1 MTKMTKMDWFNAIA
15 TIIEA
20 SDAENKE
27 EALAFIGRETALL
40 EKKKASAKP
49 SKTSAENA
57 ALKENIKSALVE
69 LAKPVTISELQKENE
84 EFAAYSNQKLSALLN
99 GMVKAGEVTKT
110 MEKKKA
116 YFSI

>member
-27 EALAFIGRETALL
+27 DALAFINRETALL
-40 EKKKASAKP
+40 EKKRESSKASKAN
-49 SKTSAENA
+49 SENTV
-57 ALKENIKSALVE
+57 LKENMKNALVE
-69 LAKPVTISELQKENE
+69 LARPVTITELQKEYA
-84 EFAAYSNQKLSALLN
+84 EFSEYSNQKLSALLN
-99 GMVKAGEVTKT
+99 GMAKAGEITKT

-116 YFSI
+116 YFAA